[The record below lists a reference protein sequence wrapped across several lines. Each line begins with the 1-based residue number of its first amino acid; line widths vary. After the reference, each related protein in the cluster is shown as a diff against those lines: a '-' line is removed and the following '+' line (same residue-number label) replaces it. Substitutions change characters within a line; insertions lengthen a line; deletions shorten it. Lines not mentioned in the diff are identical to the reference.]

1 MTNAPM
7 AQSATMET
15 AIDGEHL
22 ARVRD
27 LSLRSLLVIPHAPL
41 CTS

>member
-7 AQSATMET
+7 AQSATMDT
-15 AIDGEHL
+15 AMI
-22 ARVRD
+22 ASIWPRSD
-27 LSLRSLLVIPHAPL
+27 LVLISLLVIPHAPL